1 MTYIVGLV
9 EEGRVFVGS
18 DSIGS
23 DGHRYSIRAEPKV
36 FKRKTNHGEFLF
48 GYTTSFR
55 FGQLLQHA
63 LTIPSHPKRMSDH
76 KYMVTRFINA
86 VRKTFKDG
94 GYSKKKDE
102 AEKGGTALIGYHGKL
117 WRMEEDYQIALA
129 DRQGDVVGS
138 GVDGASGALCIIKDM
153 DWPPKHKIKRALQAA
168 EACIQSVRGPFKI
181 ISGAERKE

>member
-1 MTYIVGLV
+1 MTCIVGLTKD
-9 EEGRVFVGS
+9 GRVFMGS

-63 LTIPSHPKRMSDH
+63 LTIPPHPSRTSDH
-76 KYMVTRFINA
+76 KYMVTRFIDA

-94 GYSKKKDE
+94 GYSTKKDE
-102 AEKGGTALIGYHGKL
+102 VEKAGTALIGYHGKL
-117 WRMEEDYQIALA
+117 WRMEDDYQIALA
-129 DRQGDVVGS
+129 NQEGDAVGS
-138 GVDGASGALCIIKDM
+138 GVDGASGALYIIKDI
-153 DWPPKHKIKRALQAA
+153 DWEPKYKVRKALQAA
-168 EACIQSVRGPFKI
+168 EACIESVRGPFKI